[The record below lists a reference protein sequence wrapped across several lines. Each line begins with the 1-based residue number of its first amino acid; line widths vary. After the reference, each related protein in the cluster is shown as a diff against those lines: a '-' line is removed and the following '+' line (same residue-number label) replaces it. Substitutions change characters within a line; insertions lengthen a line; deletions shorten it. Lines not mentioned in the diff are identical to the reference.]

1 MSVDSLIVG
10 PRLEI
15 SQRGGES
22 SEIRVRL
29 SPIPCQCHHRTGKH
43 TQQRNQWKGRYP
55 LLLFCVASIIIFSL
69 PTEDLPLRHAHLCNC
84 STSIDCFAWRLLE
97 VLVDRLRLGQSEK
110 KDFSSVPSQVPNHD
124 HDHAR
129 FAPLNANSEEISN
142 PDTVSRGKRYRSFR
156 LQVTTALHSPWG
168 KSLHPRSASTSINST
183 QPSGP
188 FSAIS
193 LTLADSG
200 DIG

>member
-1 MSVDSLIVG
+1 MPVPTIGRESTHNRG
-10 PRLEI
+10 I
-15 SQRGGES
+15 SGRGD
-22 SEIRVRL
+22 I
-29 SPIPCQCHHRTGKH
+29 
-43 TQQRNQWKGRYP
+43 P
-55 LLLFCVASIIIFSL
+55 LLLFRIANIIIFSL
-69 PTEDLPLRHAHLCNC
+69 PTEDLPLRHAHFCNC
-84 STSIDCFAWRLLE
+84 RTSIDCFAWRLLE

-110 KDFSSVPSQVPNHD
+110 KDFSSVPSQVD

-129 FAPLNANSEEISN
+129 FIPLNANSEEISN
-142 PDTVSRGKRYRSFR
+142 PHTVSRGKRYRSCR
-156 LQVTTALHSPWG
+156 LQVTTALHSPWAG
-168 KSLHPRSASTSINST
+168 RLHPRSASTSINST